1 MPRFAPDKGGVE
13 THVARLIDQLQSRG
27 YRITV
32 VTTQA
37 DEQVPLVQETEW
49 GKIVRL
55 PHRYRL
61 KKLATWWWLWRNR
74 SLLYQAS
81 LIHVHDVFWWLYP
94 VFPLLKL
101 WGKPI
106 LTTFHGYERAEGPTR
121 GAVWQ
126 RQLIEKLSDD
136 TICIGGFMQEWY
148 GATCEHVSYGAASLT
163 EQSMA
168 RPQPH
173 SAVFLGRLA
182 ADTGI
187 TIYLRAL
194 QLMDK
199 PIKLSVFGEGP
210 ELATARAIVEKH
222 QLPVTFQGWTNQ
234 VAQQLTQ
241 HRYAF
246 VSQYL
251 AIVEAMQSQQLV
263 VAVYQDA
270 MKHDYLL
277 SHPMVNNMVI
287 AGSAEE
293 LVEKLA
299 KLNKAEEIAMVRRA
313 HAWARHQTWS
323 AVADLY
329 ERVWSLVSS

>member
-13 THVARLIDQLQSRG
+13 THVARLIEQLQSRG

-37 DEQVPLVQETEW
+37 DDQVPLVEKTEW

-81 LIHVHDVFWWLYP
+81 LIHVHDIFWWLYP

-106 LTTFHGYERAEGPTR
+106 FTTFHGYERAEGPTR
-121 GAVWQ
+121 RAVWQ

-136 TICIGGFMQEWY
+136 TICIGGFMREWY

-163 EQSMA
+163 EQGMA

-187 TIYLRAL
+187 TIYLSAL

-210 ELATARAIVEKH
+210 ELASARAMVKQH
-222 QLPVTFQGWTNQ
+222 QLPVVFFEWTDQ
-234 VAQQLTQ
+234 VALQLGQ
-241 HRYAF
+241 HRLAF
-246 VSQYL
+246 VSRYL
-251 AIVEAMQSQQLV
+251 AIVEAMQLQRLV
-263 VAVYQDA
+263 VAVYDSQIKEA
-270 MKHDYLL
+270 YLRC
-277 SHPMVNNMVI
+277 HPMANNMVI

-299 KLNKAEEIAMVRRA
+299 NLNKAEEKAMVRRA

-329 ERVWSLVSS
+329 ERVWLSLSS